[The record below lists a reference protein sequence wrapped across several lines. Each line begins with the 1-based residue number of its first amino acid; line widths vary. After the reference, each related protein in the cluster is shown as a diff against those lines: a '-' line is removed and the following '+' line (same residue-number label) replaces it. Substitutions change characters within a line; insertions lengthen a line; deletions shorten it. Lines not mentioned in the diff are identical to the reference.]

1 VTDMGDNQKAAS
13 SDVVYGWSDLFS
25 PDEEGQGPALVGSR
39 CSTCGYIAF
48 PSLQVCP
55 TCLIAGTMSRHV
67 LSRSG
72 KLENFSV
79 VRQAPKGFQAP
90 YIQAFIRLPEGLA
103 IFTHLIGVDPDK
115 DLIEIGTLWH
125 VTAAVIKTRDD
136 GQPLTGYAF
145 APAREMING

>member
-1 VTDMGDNQKAAS
+1 MANDKNTAS
-13 SDVVYGWSDLFS
+13 SNVVYGWSDLFS
-25 PDEEGQGPALVGSR
+25 PDYEGQGPALIGSR

-55 TCLIAGTMSRHV
+55 TCLTADTMSRHV
-67 LSRSG
+67 LSRRG
-72 KLENFSV
+72 TLENFSV

-103 IFTHLIGVDPDK
+103 IFTHLVGVNPDE
-115 DLIEIGTLWH
+115 DSIEIGSIWQ
-125 VTAAVIKTRDD
+125 VTAAVIRTRDD

-145 APAREMING
+145 EPLRERNNG